1 MLILMRIPSPHRI
14 LMLSSAHFTQLNGM
28 SNRYWGWG
36 LEDDEFRARL
46 RDANL
51 PISRPDVKA
60 VGTGRGSLLIFV
72 FIF

>member
-1 MLILMRIPSPHRI
+1 
-14 LMLSSAHFTQLNGM
+14 MLSSAHFTELNGM

-60 VGTGRGSLLIFV
+60 VGTGRSGHY
-72 FIF
+72 